1 MILQIVFVSQL
12 RLSQIDGGQRVG
24 IITGIPPAEEHRLT
38 FGVTTTDAVRIV
50 QCRTCP
56 SESIVRNDRH
66 AIPEKPRAYI
76 MRIDDENDDI
86 YTTAVSFPG

>member
-1 MILQIVFVSQL
+1 M
-12 RLSQIDGGQRVG
+12 
-24 IITGIPPAEEHRLT
+24 TGIPPAEEHRLM
-38 FGVTTTDAVRIV
+38 FGVTTTDVVRIV